1 MSAESSGRFTLKEL
15 NRIKVLQDVIDRKMT
30 PGRAAMVLGITPRH
44 CSRLIKRYRELDDY
58 NHRFGKLPRHEY
70 DVHRPL
76 EQDEDLDTILTI
88 REYRKVSKNLTVQY
102 DKIVYLIEDSEYSRR
117 AIGKCIDV
125 YHYPDERKELRLN
138 GIPLPFITYDR
149 LSDVDQGAIVDN
161 KRLGRTLELIKTV
174 VDDKRDNRRSQSVPA
189 GNGPSRHKEKAL
201 GKKSQRSID
210 QNDMLEALVKLQG
223 RSKAIF
229 GKK

>member
-1 MSAESSGRFTLKEL
+1 
-15 NRIKVLQDVIDRKMT
+15 MT
-30 PGRAAMVLGITPRH
+30 PGRAAVVLGITPRH
-44 CSRLIKRYRELDDY
+44 CSRLIKRYREYGPTLAREKRAPKI
-58 NHRFGKLPRHEY
+58 HQPRY
-70 DVHRPL
+70 RRP
-76 EQDEDLDTILTI
+76 DTILTI
-88 REYRKVSKNLTVQY
+88 REYRKVSENLTIQY
-102 DKIVYLIEDSEYSRR
+102 DKVVYLIEDSEYSRR
-117 AIGKCIDV
+117 AIGKYIDV

-161 KRLGRTLELIKTV
+161 KRLGRALELIKTV

-189 GNGPSRHKEKAL
+189 GNGPSRRKEKEL

-223 RSKAIF
+223 RSKEIF

>member
-1 MSAESSGRFTLKEL
+1 FTNEF
-15 NRIKVLQDVIDRKMT
+15 M
-30 PGRAAMVLGITPRH
+30 A
-44 CSRLIKRYRELDDY
+44 DY
-58 NHRFGKLPRHEY
+58 NHRFGKLPHHEY

-88 REYRKVSKNLTVQY
+88 REYRKVSKNLTIQY
-102 DKIVYLIEDSEYSRR
+102 DKIVYLTEDSEYSRR

-174 VDDKRDNRRSQSVPA
+174 VDDKRSQSVPA
-189 GNGPSRHKEKAL
+189 GNVPSRRKEKAP

-223 RSKAIF
+223 RSKEIF
-229 GKK
+229 GKN